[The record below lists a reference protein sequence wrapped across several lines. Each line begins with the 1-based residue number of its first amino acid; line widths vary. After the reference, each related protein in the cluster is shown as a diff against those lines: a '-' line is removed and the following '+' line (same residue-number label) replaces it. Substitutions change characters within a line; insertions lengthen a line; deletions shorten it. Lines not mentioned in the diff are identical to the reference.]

1 MLIFAAEIVDFFFFL
16 QERLYNIAILV
27 INRNVMSVTNS
38 IYCCVIFGTRMLH
51 ELITICLHNNYNSR
65 MYLHKVEGLL
75 TKKKRKKKK
84 KKKEKKEIEKNEC
97 TERRRVLHTHTHT
110 YIHTYLH
117 AHTQAYAKY
126 INMHACVYGYAHASL
141 VCMRA

>member
-1 MLIFAAEIVDFFFFL
+1 MMFRKKRYWINILIFAAKVVENLIFFFFL

-84 KKKEKKEIEKNEC
+84 KNVITIRKEKQSLWNAVIKNLHNC
-97 TERRRVLHTHTHT
+97 VVLFFFW
-110 YIHTYLH
+110 ILRGII
-117 AHTQAYAKY
+117 A
-126 INMHACVYGYAHASL
+126 GSE
-141 VCMRA
+141 

>member
-84 KKKEKKEIEKNEC
+84 KKCDNYSQGKTKLVKCSDKKS
-97 TERRRVLHTHTHT
+97 
-110 YIHTYLH
+110 
-117 AHTQAYAKY
+117 A
-126 INMHACVYGYAHASL
+126 
-141 VCMRA
+141 